1 MEPRFRQW
9 RLPEATDDT
18 SAGVATQ
25 PSGRGASRA
34 PEALETATNGTA
46 RPADMPPSAAV
57 EQQSTHPL
65 EAHLSTLRRA
75 PLMPFD
81 ATGRMAA

>member
-1 MEPRFRQW
+1 
-9 RLPEATDDT
+9 
-18 SAGVATQ
+18 
-25 PSGRGASRA
+25 
-34 PEALETATNGTA
+34 
-46 RPADMPPSAAV
+46 MPPSAAV